1 MTEVTPV
8 VEEYAF
14 CMGLHSV
21 WSTCVHMYTGIA
33 GSPEF
38 MLTFYV
44 RNWGEAAISSDVTKH
59 CVYLV
64 GTGASVLK
72 LQPEAVLSQH
82 IHIREAVT
90 EAV

>member
-1 MTEVTPV
+1 MKLLLRKLLGEQQSMTEVTPV

-44 RNWGEAAISSDVTKH
+44 RN
-59 CVYLV
+59 
-64 GTGASVLK
+64 
-72 LQPEAVLSQH
+72 
-82 IHIREAVT
+82 
-90 EAV
+90 

>member
-8 VEEYAF
+8 VEEFAF

-44 RNWGEAAISSDVTKH
+44 RN
-59 CVYLV
+59 
-64 GTGASVLK
+64 
-72 LQPEAVLSQH
+72 
-82 IHIREAVT
+82 
-90 EAV
+90 